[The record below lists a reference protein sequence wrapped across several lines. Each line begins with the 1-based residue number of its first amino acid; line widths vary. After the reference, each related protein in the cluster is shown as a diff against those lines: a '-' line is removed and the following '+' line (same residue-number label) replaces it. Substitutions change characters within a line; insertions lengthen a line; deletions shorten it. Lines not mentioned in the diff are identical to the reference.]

1 MITLNIGAYL
11 LVIRLG
17 KTDQV
22 NMTTFLDECHNKEGW
37 DYDEVSGMCYLIVD
51 TELSWNDARVECEFL
66 AGHDRGGDLV
76 SINSFDEQRHIMS
89 KDTRTQFNHY
99 CLVRMLIIV
108 YLLFNLKTQ
117 YLKYHL

>member
-1 MITLNIGAYL
+1 MITHSFGACL
-11 LVIRLG
+11 IVVR

-22 NMTTFLDECHNKEGW
+22 NTTPLLDECHNKEGW
-37 DYDEVSGMCYLIVD
+37 AHDSATGMCYLIVD

-76 SINSFDEQRHIMS
+76 SINSYDEQRYIMS
-89 KDTRTQFNHY
+89 KDTTTQFNRY

-108 YLLFNLKTQ
+108 FLLFNLKTQ